1 MTSAAPSA
9 SRTSATRVRVPD
21 GSTTTSSPALSA
33 PAARRPA
40 AQRAPSSPRSTSWI
54 GSRAPCTAGGSTGTV
69 SRRSSS
75 GRPSYQGMF
84 AERLDDVVALERAD
98 RDEVGLAQA
107 DRGAELDHVAHDL
120 VEAPLVVVDEVHL
133 VDGDDHVLDLE
144 QRGDRGV
151 PAALLGQPGAGVDQ
165 QQRQV
170 GGGGARDHVA
180 RVLRVAGAVGEDEP
194 PPRRRERA
202 VGDVDRDA
210 LLALGPQAV
219 GEQREVQPVDRAL
232 LHVGELVGEDGLGVV
247 QKPADERRLAVVDA
261 AGRGQP
267 QQIHG

>member
-1 MTSAAPSA
+1 MTSAGPSA
-9 SRTSATRVRVPD
+9 SRTSAMRERTPE
-21 GSTTTSSPALSA
+21 GSTTTSSPAFSV

-40 AQRAPSSPRSTSWI
+40 AQRAPPSPRSTSCT
-54 GSRAPCTAGGSTGTV
+54 GSRAPWTAGGSTGTV
-69 SRRSSS
+69 SKPLEQRLAVVPGHVRR
-75 GRPSYQGMF
+75 
-84 AERLDDVVALERAD
+84 RLDDVVALERAD

-151 PAALLGQPGAGVDQ
+151 AAALLGQPGAGVDQ
-165 QQRQV
+165 QQRQI
-170 GGGGARDHVA
+170 GGRGARDHVA

-219 GEQREVQPVDRAL
+219 GEQREVEAFDRAL
-232 LHVGELVGEDGLGVV
+232 LHVGELIGEDGLGVV